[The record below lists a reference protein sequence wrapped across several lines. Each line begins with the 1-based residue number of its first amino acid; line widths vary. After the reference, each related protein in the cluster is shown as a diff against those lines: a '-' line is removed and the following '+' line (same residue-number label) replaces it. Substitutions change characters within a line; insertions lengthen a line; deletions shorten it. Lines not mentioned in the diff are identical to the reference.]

1 MDQPESLVTVLNV
14 RSVVELLPSA
24 PFSFDATMH
33 KPDHFPSADNE
44 WQTGIRWQTM
54 RWQGKPLGLKFES
67 LGTVDQPRV
76 SLSIWSEDR
85 LDQGYLDGLLEEIH
99 YRYDLGLDLDAF
111 NWRFEDDPHLGPLIE
126 KWRGMRPLNAN
137 SLYEYLMIA
146 IVLQNATVRRSVSM
160 MQALL
165 QAYGTWLAYDG
176 KVLTCAWPPEAVHR
190 ATEEE
195 LRELKVGY
203 RARSILRVS
212 AAFADGEIDEPDLRR
227 RSREEQRAA
236 LLGLYGIGPASVGYL
251 LTDVFHHLDE
261 FEHISPWEQKIY
273 SKLFFDADPEDP
285 VPVEELLALFNERY
299 AGFRALAVHYFW
311 EDLFWRRKHEP
322 VEWLESLIRL

>member
-1 MDQPESLVTVLNV
+1 MDQPESPAIGLNV
-14 RSVVELLPSA
+14 RCVVELVPTA
-24 PFSFDATMH
+24 PLNFDATMH

-44 WQTGIRWQTM
+44 WQPGIRWQTM
-54 RWQGKPLGLKFES
+54 RWQGRSLGLKFEN
-67 LGTVDQPRV
+67 LGTVDRPRV

-85 LDQGYLDGLLEEIH
+85 LDQGYLDGLIGEIH
-99 YRYDLGLDLDAF
+99 YRYDLDLDLGEF
-111 NWRFEDDPHLGPLIE
+111 NERFKDDPHLGPLIE
-126 KWRGMRPLNAN
+126 KWRGMRPLNTN
-137 SLYEYLMIA
+137 SLYEYLVIA

-165 QAYGTWLAYDG
+165 QAYGTPLAYDG
-176 KVLTCAWPPEAVHR
+176 KVLACAWPPEAVHR
-190 ATEEE
+190 ATEQD
-195 LRELKVGY
+195 LRDLKVGY

-212 AAFADGEIDEPDLRR
+212 AAFAGGEIDELDLRR
-227 RSREEQRAA
+227 RSKEEQRAA
-236 LLGLYGIGPASVGYL
+236 LLGLYGIGPASVGYI

-261 FEHISPWEQKIY
+261 LEHISPWEQKIY

-285 VPVEELLALFNERY
+285 VPTEELLTLFNERY

-322 VEWLESLIRL
+322 VEWLEKLIRL